1 MIRKAE
7 KLINRYNE
15 LIELLSNPDVI
26 KDNNKFRKLS
36 KEQSDLAE
44 IVNIANKYEE
54 LEAEIE
60 NTKSLLDT
68 TDLEMKE
75 LATAELEGLQAEL
88 KKTDNKLNRL
98 LIPKDPRDEKSVI
111 MEIRS
116 AAGGEESALFA
127 AELFRAYKQYAI
139 SKNWEVEIINSHSTD
154 IGGFK
159 EIVFSIGGKNV
170 FRYMKYESGVH
181 RVQRVPETESGGR
194 IHTSTITV
202 AVMQEAEEV
211 DLQIKPEDIRID
223 VYRSSGHGGQC
234 VQTCDSAVRITH
246 LPTGMIVTCQDERSQ
261 FQNKERAMK
270 VLRSRLYEIE
280 QAKKDKEHAETRRVQ
295 VGSGDRAEKIRTYNY
310 PQTRISDHRIN
321 LTIYKLPDVML
332 GNLDHVIH
340 PLIQAE
346 EQKKLD
352 ELAKSASSDK

>member
-7 KLINRYNE
+7 KLIERYNE
-15 LIELLSNPDVI
+15 LIGLLSDPNVI
-26 KDNNKFRKLS
+26 KNNNKFRILS
-36 KEQSDLAE
+36 KEQSELAD
-44 IVNIANKYEE
+44 IVNTAEE
-54 LEAEIE
+54 VEQIEEEIE
-60 NTKSLLDT
+60 KTKSLLNT

-75 LATAELEGLQAEL
+75 LATAELESLQSEL
-88 KKTDNKLNRL
+88 RKTDKKLNRL
-98 LIPKDPRDEKSVI
+98 LIPKDPRDAKSVI

-127 AELFRAYKQYAI
+127 AELFRVYNQYAM
-139 SKNWEVEIINSHSTD
+139 SKGWKVEVINSHATD

-159 EIVFSIGGKNV
+159 EIVFSINGKNV
-170 FRYMKYESGVH
+170 YRYMKYESGVH

-223 VYRSSGHGGQC
+223 VYRSSGNGGQC

-246 LPTGMIVTCQDERSQ
+246 LPTGMIATCQDERSQ

-280 QAKKDKEHAETRRVQ
+280 QAKKDKEHADERRVQ

-310 PQTRISDHRIN
+310 PQSRISDHRVN
-321 LTIYKLPDVML
+321 LTIYKLPDIML
-332 GNLDHVIH
+332 GNLDLVIK

-352 ELAKSASSDK
+352 ELAKSASSSK

>member
-7 KLINRYNE
+7 KLIERYNE
-15 LIELLSNPDVI
+15 LIGLLSDPNVI
-26 KDNNKFRKLS
+26 KNNNKFRILS
-36 KEQSDLAE
+36 KEQSELAD
-44 IVNIANKYEE
+44 IVNTAEE
-54 LEAEIE
+54 VEQIEEEIE
-60 NTKSLLDT
+60 KTKSLLNT

-75 LATAELEGLQAEL
+75 LAMAELESLQGEL
-88 KKTDNKLNRL
+88 RKTDKKLNRL
-98 LIPKDPRDEKSVI
+98 LIPKDPRDAKSVI

-127 AELFRAYKQYAI
+127 AELFRVYNQYAI
-139 SKNWEVEIINSHSTD
+139 SKGWKVEVINSHATD

-159 EIVFSIGGKNV
+159 EIVFSINGKNV
-170 FRYMKYESGVH
+170 YRYMKYESGVH

-223 VYRSSGHGGQC
+223 VYRSSGNGGQC

-280 QAKKDKEHAETRRVQ
+280 QAKKDKEHAEERRVQ

-310 PQTRISDHRIN
+310 PQSRISDHRVN
-321 LTIYKLPDVML
+321 LTIYKLPDIML
-332 GNLDHVIH
+332 GNLDLVIK

-352 ELAKSASSDK
+352 ELAKSASSSK